1 MPLLPALILGTMIAT
16 ACAAAFHLA
25 FGKTGG
31 ELVRFWMAAML
42 GFWLA
47 QFAANL
53 VSSPLPTVG
62 EVRPVEGLVASTV
75 ALVLVRRT
83 GQLQARL

>member
-25 FGKTGG
+25 FGKAGG
-31 ELVRFWMAAML
+31 ELLRFWLAAML

-53 VSSPLPTVG
+53 ISSPLPTIG

-75 ALVLVRRT
+75 ALVLVRGARRR
-83 GQLQARL
+83 QATP